1 LTPDPQHRTTL
12 VLARDF
18 GVSYFV
24 ETPFLHVHY
33 CFLDSEAEAVG
44 YTAHEFCCHLCGKSL
59 LVFADF
65 RKLEDSDEFGV
76 SHEDQ
81 IQMSWLF
88 TRFSR
93 EHQPCHMTG
102 PPGQSQMY
110 REVFE
115 AALDAGDDDVFC
127 SETRTQKATRDL
139 RTVEVLPQ

>member
-1 LTPDPQHRTTL
+1 MTPEPQQRT
-12 VLARDF
+12 VLIQCREF
-18 GVSYFV
+18 GASYFA

-33 CFLDSEAEAVG
+33 CFLDWEAEAVG

-65 RKLEDSDEFGV
+65 QKQEDSGEAGV
-76 SHEDQ
+76 SQEDQ
-81 IQMSWLF
+81 LQMSWLF

-102 PPGQSQMY
+102 PPGQSEMY

-115 AALDAGDDDVFC
+115 AALGAGDYAVFC
-127 SETRTQKATRDL
+127 PEERTQKATRDL